1 MRKSCTFT
9 KLMFVSL
16 WLAASFPLSPIFA
29 ADIAATQR
37 ALEARGYEVG
47 SVDGLMGP
55 QTRQAIQAFQVD
67 HNLPINGEISEDLE
81 HLLSQPRTLSP
92 IIFQPPDENPLPHS
106 QAMHQTDAPPVPET
120 NTPDQFAD
128 RNWLIQ
134 DMDRQGEPIGP
145 AFSVYLEH
153 GGSVAGPRF
162 ADQMRWQGSTD
173 DDLTL
178 TYENIVGLKI
188 QRFGRLTNQN
198 RLVGH
203 AEASDGAK
211 WKWKWTADAKP
222 NGSGSANFTGQ

>member
-9 KLMFVSL
+9 KLIFVSL
-16 WLAASFPLSPIFA
+16 WLATSFPISPVFA
-29 ADIAATQR
+29 TDVAVTQR

-47 SVDGLMGP
+47 GVDGLMGP
-55 QTRQAIQAFQVD
+55 QTRRAIQAFQAD
-67 HNLPINGEISEDLE
+67 HNLPISGEITEDLE

-92 IIFQPPDENPLPHS
+92 IIFQPPDENPPLQSP
-106 QAMHQTDAPPVPET
+106 AMYQTNAPPVPEAKSP
-120 NTPDQFAD
+120 NQFAG
-128 RNWLIQ
+128 RNWLIL
-134 DMDRQGEPIGP
+134 DHDRHGEPIGP

-178 TYENIVGLKI
+178 TYENIIGIKI
-188 QRFGRLTNQN
+188 QRVGRLTNQN

-211 WKWKWTADAKP
+211 WTWTADAKP